1 VVSGLLDR
9 QNTTADD
16 FASSAVEFVEA
27 RIPAVDVVSVMLNQR
42 AHKNGD
48 PYDVM
53 DVGFKIPPYQDIYYC
68 HPDAAKNWPRLA
80 LHEITLKADKVLSIY
95 AGYQVREDVIP
106 LIDPLPSDYPDGVL
120 PGTPPPPLPV
130 L

>member
-1 VVSGLLDR
+1 VTVGLLDR
-9 QNTTADD
+9 TISTAAD
-16 FASSAVEFVEA
+16 FATSAVEFIDA
-27 RIPAVDVVSVMLNQR
+27 RIPAIDVVSVLLNQR
-42 AHKNGD
+42 ARANGD

-53 DVGFKIPPYQDIYYC
+53 DIGFKIPPYQDIFYC

-80 LHEITLKADKVLSIY
+80 LHEITLKANKVLSIY

-120 PGTPPPPLPV
+120 PVTPPPPLPV